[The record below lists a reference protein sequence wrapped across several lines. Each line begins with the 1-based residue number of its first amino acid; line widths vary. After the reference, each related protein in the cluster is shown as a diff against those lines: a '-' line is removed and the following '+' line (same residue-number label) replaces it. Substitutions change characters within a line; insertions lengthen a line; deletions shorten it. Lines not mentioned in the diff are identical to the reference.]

1 MRVDIRVYGILDPA
15 ATPGADLPT
24 LARLAAHGGVT
35 LLQYR
40 DKSADGRLFVERA
53 RGVLA
58 ALAGTNVPLLIN
70 DRVDVAIAV
79 GAQGVHLGQDDI
91 LPKDARDILGPT
103 KIIGRTLNNET
114 DIRAMVQ
121 EPVDYGCVSGVF
133 PTLHKDYPD
142 PPMGIAGLARLALL
156 SREIAPDI
164 PVGAIAGITEVNA
177 PQVIAAGADGVAV
190 IGAIF
195 NQSDPAGAAR
205 GLRAIVEEALF
216 LRSREKGLGA
226 PLPIG

>member
-15 ATPGADLPT
+15 ATPGADLPM
-24 LARLAAHGGVT
+24 LARLAAQGGVT

-53 RGVLA
+53 RGILA

-79 GAQGVHLGQDDI
+79 GARGVHLGQDDI
-91 LPKDARDILGPT
+91 LPRDAHEMLGPS
-103 KIIGRTLNNET
+103 KIIGRTLNNEA
-114 DIRAMVQ
+114 DIRQMVG
-121 EPVDYGCVSGVF
+121 EPVDYACVSGVF
-133 PTLHKDYPD
+133 PTLHKDYAD

-156 SREIAPDI
+156 SRDIAPDI
-164 PVGAIAGITEVNA
+164 PVGAIAGITEANA

-195 NQSDPAGAAR
+195 NQLDPILAAR
-205 GLRAIVEEALF
+205 RLRNVVEEALSR
-216 LRSREKGLGA
+216 RSREKGLGA
-226 PLPIG
+226 PLAAN

>member
-1 MRVDIRVYGILDPA
+1 MRADIRVYGILDPA
-15 ATPGADLPT
+15 ATPCADLPM
-24 LARLAAHGGVT
+24 LARLAVRGGVT

-53 RGVLA
+53 RSILA
-58 ALAGTNVPLLIN
+58 ALAGTSVPLLIN
-70 DRVDVAIAV
+70 DRIDVAIAV

-91 LPKDARDILGPT
+91 LPRDAREMLGPT
-103 KIIGRTLNNET
+103 KIIGRTLNNEA
-114 DIRAMVQ
+114 DVREMVH

-133 PTLHKDYPD
+133 PTLHKNYPD

-195 NQSDPAGAAR
+195 NQLDPAGAAR
-205 GLRAIVEEALF
+205 RLRDVVEEALS

-226 PLPIG
+226 PLPIV